1 MPFFTSLFYFFLGGA
16 ARQAGG
22 GYYKDWVKKR
32 FSGSTKIFS
41 DQGVFLTAHP
51 LLGN

>member
-1 MPFFTSLFYFFLGGA
+1 MLFFTSLFYFFWGGT

-22 GYYKDWVKKR
+22 DNYKDWIEKR

-41 DQGVFLTAHP
+41 DQGSISDCSSFAEK
-51 LLGN
+51 